1 MQSMIRAFWPYLPS
15 AFLVAFRLLAQPGHP
30 AESLRLSSGLFAPL
44 RVASVFRGTLPCESS
59 PARHSVCTLALRGSG
74 PALPDNSSSRNRSPP
89 LQYPLLPCA
98 DPRDETPAHHRAAY
112 QLQHPP
118 RRTCC
123 WDDLWHRFLEG
134 LYQCACHGLNSR
146 PPRGRDPSAAAPG
159 SWGDCPAAAIP
170 APARCLKQSD
180 LRKEAKETSNAAYR
194 YCNSA
199 ESSAGVS
206 PASSA
211 ISFNRHPR
219 LFLARRRSPGFLTG
233 RKRSVQAWIAGLWE
247 PCSGPG
253 GISGY
258 EKNQAAQNGQP
269 VLAKSSGEEG
279 KLFYSDGGGAV
290 AGACC

>member
-1 MQSMIRAFWPYLPS
+1 P
-15 AFLVAFRLLAQPGHP
+15 
-30 AESLRLSSGLFAPL
+30 
-44 RVASVFRGTLPCESS
+44 
-59 PARHSVCTLALRGSG
+59 
-74 PALPDNSSSRNRSPP
+74 
-89 LQYPLLPCA
+89 
-98 DPRDETPAHHRAAY
+98 
-112 QLQHPP
+112 
-118 RRTCC
+118 
-123 WDDLWHRFLEG
+123 
-134 LYQCACHGLNSR
+134 R
-146 PPRGRDPSAAAPG
+146 PPRGRDPSDAAPG

-211 ISFNRHPR
+211 ISFNAIPVYS
-219 LFLARRRSPGFLTG
+219 SPG
-233 RKRSVQAWIAGLWE
+233 AGLQDSSQDG
-247 PCSGPG
+247 SGACKPGLPGSGSHVPEPG